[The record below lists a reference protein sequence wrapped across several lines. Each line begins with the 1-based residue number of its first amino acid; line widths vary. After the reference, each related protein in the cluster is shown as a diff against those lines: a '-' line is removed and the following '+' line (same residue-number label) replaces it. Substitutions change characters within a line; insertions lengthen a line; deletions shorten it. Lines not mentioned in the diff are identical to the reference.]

1 MKRSMIALAVALIG
15 ANACAAEAQLPLPP
29 RFDTALLSASPML
42 PTTPIKG
49 VQRSPSG
56 AFDLRYVNVGQL
68 VDLLYSEALGVPHVI
83 SSDVLQDT
91 RLVSFRYDGKGR
103 DLHSFVLDFLDSQ
116 GFSVTS
122 KSGVDYVSRKSCDER
137 KKVAQSLF
145 VYRPR
150 FRTAAYL
157 ARAVEP
163 ILGPKTHASAR
174 SPAERT
180 ESDTYLA
187 QSDGGAANQVGN
199 PAMQRAALALSAAD
213 ELTCLCTD
221 EEIKRVAAALR
232 ELDAAAGEVLVRGWV
247 YEVSNTRAN
256 NSAFSIAARA
266 FGTSVSMSNGTTD
279 SDPTALRFSS
289 SGLDMA
295 LSLLNA
301 DTRFKQIS
309 DPHVRV
315 TSGER
320 VRLNVG
326 SRVPTLGSIS
336 YQGASGTPVQS
347 VTYQDAGLIFE
358 VEPVVMQEAIE
369 VRLTEQI
376 SSFVPTTNGV
386 NNSPTKNT
394 REIRTTI
401 STKDGEVILL
411 GGLVQDGDSAT
422 KNSPGWLPSFLDGH
436 SASSG
441 RTEVVLVL
449 QVQRVKGDE
458 R

>member
-1 MKRSMIALAVALIG
+1 MKRSIIALAVAFVG

-29 RFDTALLSASPML
+29 RFDTALLSTSVAL
-42 PTTPIKG
+42 PTNPLKG

-116 GFSVTS
+116 GFAVTS
-122 KSGVDYVSRKSCDER
+122 KSGVDYVSRKSYDER
-137 KKVAQSLF
+137 KKVSQSLF

-163 ILGPKTHASAR
+163 VLGAKTLASAR
-174 SPAERT
+174 PFAERT
-180 ESDTYLA
+180 ESDMSA
-187 QSDGGAANQVGN
+187 PPSDGTAVGQPGN
-199 PAMQRAALALSAAD
+199 PPPRATLALSAAD

-221 EEIKRVAAALR
+221 EEIKRVAAALK
-232 ELDAAAGEVLVRGWV
+232 EIDAAAGEVLIRGWV

-266 FGTSVSMSNGTTD
+266 FGTSVSMSNGATD

-394 REIRTTI
+394 REIKTTI
-401 STKDGEVILL
+401 SAKDGEVILL
-411 GGLVQDGDSAT
+411 GGLVQDGDSST

-449 QVQRVKGDE
+449 QVQRVKGGAQ
-458 R
+458 

>member
-1 MKRSMIALAVALIG
+1 MKRSIIALAAVFVG
-15 ANACAAEAQLPLPP
+15 ANACAVETQLPLPP
-29 RFDTALLSASPML
+29 RFDTALLSASVAL
-42 PTTPIKG
+42 PTNPIKG

-116 GFSVTS
+116 GFAVTS
-122 KSGVDYVSRKSCDER
+122 KSGVDYVSRKSYDER

-163 ILGPKTHASAR
+163 VLGATTRASAR
-174 SPAERT
+174 PLAERT
-180 ESDTYLA
+180 ESDTPA
-187 QSDGGAANQVGN
+187 SPSDGVAVGQPGN
-199 PAMQRAALALSAAD
+199 PPPRAALALSATD

-221 EEIKRVAAALR
+221 EEITRVTAALK
-232 ELDAAAGEVLVRGWV
+232 EIDAAAGEVLIRGWV

-266 FGTSVSMSNGTTD
+266 FGTSLSMSNGATD

-295 LSLLNA
+295 LSLLSA

-401 STKDGEVILL
+401 SAKDGEVILL
-411 GGLVQDGDSAT
+411 GGLVQDGDSST

-449 QVQRVKGDE
+449 QVQRVKARG
-458 R
+458 

>member
-1 MKRSMIALAVALIG
+1 M
-15 ANACAAEAQLPLPP
+15 
-29 RFDTALLSASPML
+29 
-42 PTTPIKG
+42 
-49 VQRSPSG
+49 
-56 AFDLRYVNVGQL
+56 RYVNVGQL

-116 GFSVTS
+116 GFAVTS
-122 KSGVDYVSRKSCDER
+122 KSGVDYVSRKSYDER
-137 KKVAQSLF
+137 KKVSQSLF

-163 ILGPKTHASAR
+163 VLGAKTLASAR
-174 SPAERT
+174 PFAERT
-180 ESDTYLA
+180 ESDMSA
-187 QSDGGAANQVGN
+187 PPSDGTAVGQPGN
-199 PAMQRAALALSAAD
+199 PPPRATLALSAAD

-221 EEIKRVAAALR
+221 EEIKRVAAALK
-232 ELDAAAGEVLVRGWV
+232 EIDAAAGEVLIRGWV

-266 FGTSVSMSNGTTD
+266 FGTSVSMSNGATD

-394 REIRTTI
+394 REIKTTI
-401 STKDGEVILL
+401 SAKDGEVILL
-411 GGLVQDGDSAT
+411 GGLVQDGDSST

-449 QVQRVKGDE
+449 QVQRVKGGAQ
-458 R
+458 